1 MHGPQMMRKPRRFP
15 AGRRRGRRVQ
25 PGLRDSKTLA
35 LYRAALSLLAAKDFD
50 DISVSRLARAGGCSV
65 GAFYG
70 RFADKRRF
78 LEFVISETFREAS
91 RRAESALSE
100 TAAGGGS
107 LVKAAEG
114 IAGQISGQFADDEFA
129 GVVRA
134 AVKLG
139 FSDPKSRAPFED
151 YRAAVTERA
160 AALLKPILGRGGED
174 RVRAAMQAAFG
185 ILTDAAISRTGRLR
199 PGATPMDAALTAVIT
214 NLAGSGGK
222 SAGKSRKDA
231 APKSEN
237 AREQEEASPRAAA
250 EKLKARKLRV
260 L

>member
-1 MHGPQMMRKPRRFP
+1 MKRPRPFQ
-15 AGRRRGRRVQ
+15 RRGRR
-25 PGLRDSKTLA
+25 PIESGLRDSKTLA
-35 LYRAALSLLAAKDFD
+35 LYRAALGLLAAKDLD

-100 TAAGGGS
+100 TTAGVGS
-107 LVKAAEG
+107 LEKAAER
-114 IAGQISGQFADDEFA
+114 IAKQISGQFADEEFA

-139 FSDPKSRAPFED
+139 FSDPKSRAAFGD
-151 YRAAVTERA
+151 YRQEVTEWA
-160 AALLKPILGRGGED
+160 TALLGSHLKRGGED
-174 RVRAAMQAAFG
+174 RVRSAMQAAFG

-199 PGATPMDAALTAVIT
+199 PGAAPMDAALTVVIT

-237 AREQEEASPRAAA
+237 AREQEKAFSQTVA
-250 EKLKARKLRV
+250 EKPKARNVRV

>member
-1 MHGPQMMRKPRRFP
+1 MRRAQMKHKPRRFP
-15 AGRRRGRRVQ
+15 AGRRRGKRVQ

-35 LYRAALSLLAAKDFD
+35 LYRAALGLLAAKDFD

-70 RFADKRRF
+70 RFADKRRY
-78 LEFVISETFREAS
+78 LEFVIAEAFREAS

-100 TAAGGGS
+100 TTAGVGS
-107 LVKAAEG
+107 LEKAAER
-114 IAGQISGQFADDEFA
+114 IAEQISGQFADAEFA

-139 FSDPKSRAPFED
+139 FSDPKSRAAFDD
-151 YRAAVTERA
+151 YRVAVTEGA
-160 AALLKPILGRGGED
+160 VALLGSYLKRGGED
-174 RVRAAMQAAFG
+174 RVRAGMQAAFG
-185 ILTDAAISRTGRLR
+185 ILTDAAISKTGRLR
-199 PGATPMDAALTAVIT
+199 PGAAPMDAALSAIIT

-237 AREQEEASPRAAA
+237 AQEQEEAFPRAAT
-250 EKLKARKLRV
+250 EKLKSRKVRV